1 MMKMVMAVVPR
12 DQAGPVLNGLI
23 AEGYVA
29 TFTESRGGFLRQA
42 QHIVFIAVKE
52 TDVDEVLGIIKDY
65 CRGEVQ
71 VQSAQEAMSEF
82 AKEATPAE
90 VGGAAVF
97 VWDLERFETY

>member
-1 MMKMVMAVVPR
+1 MLKMVMAVVPR

-23 AEGYVA
+23 AEGYIA
-29 TFTESRGGFLRQA
+29 TFMESRGGFLRQA
-42 QHIVFIAVKE
+42 QHIIFVAVKE
-52 TDVDEVLGIIKDY
+52 TDLAEVLGIIKDY

-71 VQSAQEAMSEF
+71 VQSAREAKSKLAE
-82 AKEATPAE
+82 EESPAE